1 MLGGWTGV
9 EGRHVVITG
18 ATNGIG
24 LAAAEELAMRGAT
37 LTIIARNQA
46 RATALANRI
55 GAEVVIADLASKK
68 AVRTEV
74 QAGLS
79 MVATR

>member
-24 LAAAEELAMRGAT
+24 LAAAEELAMRGAK

-46 RATALANRI
+46 
-55 GAEVVIADLASKK
+55 K
-68 AVRTEV
+68 
-74 QAGLS
+74 
-79 MVATR
+79 ATR